1 MWLTLAAAAFFGLLM
16 LITLVRAEKSVA
28 NGALTV
34 LTLLAVGIA
43 VAATIRGPAAQRD
56 VSGEAPMASAPTA
69 ALPALSCLDDLAGDM
84 VLGVCEK
91 AVFATAD
98 STAAAVSYVAG
109 QISHLASYGDA
120 ATAAKIMTPEL
131 QALRR
136 SIERDRYGIVAQ
148 VLQVRD
154 HCSPT
159 ECAVFRSL
167 TDNHQ
172 IITNMDEH
180 LYEGLVGRHA
190 AMWTALPQVTAST
203 APGMGALAAYPP
215 SMPTGKPT
223 TMDFPS
229 SNSIPP
235 VSIMS
240 AEPAR
245 RESATAAAPAA
256 RPVPA
261 PSQSPAPAAR
271 PVPAP
276 APSQSPA
283 PAAAAPAAKKS
294 AAKQPHPAPVVAQPA
309 PAVAQPVPAVAQPA
323 PAVAQPTLL
332 SPKPSAPAASND

>member
-34 LTLLAVGIA
+34 IALLAVGIA
-43 VAATIRGPAAQRD
+43 VAATIRSGPTTMGGTQA
-56 VSGEAPMASAPTA
+56 ETSAESTPTP
-69 ALPALSCLDDLAGDM
+69 ALPSLACLDDLAGDM

-91 AVFATAD
+91 AVFATPE
-98 STAAAVSYVAG
+98 STAAAVSYVAA
-109 QISHLASYGDA
+109 QITRLTSYGDA
-120 ATAAKIMTPEL
+120 AAASKIMTPDL

-136 SIERDRYGIVAQ
+136 SIEHDRYGIVAQ

-159 ECAVFRSL
+159 ECAVFRAL

-180 LYEGLVGRHA
+180 LYEGLVNRHA
-190 AMWTALPQVTAST
+190 AMWTAAPQVTAST
-203 APGMGALAAYPP
+203 AAPAMGALAAYPP
-215 SMPTGKPT
+215 SMPTGRPT

-245 RESATAAAPAA
+245 REQAPATAAPAA
-256 RPVPA
+256 RPA
-261 PSQSPAPAAR
+261 PSQSPAPTAT
-271 PVPAP
+271 
-276 APSQSPA
+276 
-283 PAAAAPAAKKS
+283 AAKKS
-294 AAKQPHPAPVVAQPA
+294 AAKQPHPAP
-309 PAVAQPVPAVAQPA
+309 AVS
-323 PAVAQPTLL
+323 QPTLL
-332 SPKPSAPAASND
+332 SPTPSPPAAAND